1 MQNKGTIKFFG
12 IAFALVCAYS
22 LSFTLCT
29 RQVEKNAKSFAINE
43 QVKAEAKKLAN
54 GNALKETFYL
64 DSLSKIRENYFLD
77 SMSNEVIYN
86 VLVRKYTY
94 RDCKSREINLG

>member
-29 RQVEKNAKSFAINE
+29 RPV
-43 QVKAEAKKLAN
+43 
-54 GNALKETFYL
+54 
-64 DSLSKIRENYFLD
+64 
-77 SMSNEVIYN
+77 
-86 VLVRKYTY
+86 
-94 RDCKSREINLG
+94 